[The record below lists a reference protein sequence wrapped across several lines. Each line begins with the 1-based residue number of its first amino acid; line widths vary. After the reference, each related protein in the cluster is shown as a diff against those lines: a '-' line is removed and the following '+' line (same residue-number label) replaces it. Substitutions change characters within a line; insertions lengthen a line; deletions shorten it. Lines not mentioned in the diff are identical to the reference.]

1 MTSQRDRWL
10 VETHWL
16 AERLG
21 APDIVVLDGSWYL
34 PTDNRDPRAEYEE
47 AHIPGALYFDIDVIS
62 DQTSGLPHTLP
73 RTEAFS
79 SAMRKMGV
87 GDGKK
92 IIVYDG
98 AGLFSA
104 ARVWWMFRVMG
115 VEDVAV
121 LDGGLPKWRADG
133 YPVSDDPV
141 TPQPRH
147 FTARQRSSLMRN
159 ADDVASALETGSA
172 EVVDARPADRFR
184 GDAPEP
190 RPGVR
195 AGHVPGAKNLPFP
208 DLLNGDGTLLG
219 DANLASAFENAGV
232 DLSKPVISMCGSGV
246 TAGMVYLSLAILGRK
261 HDAVYDGSWAE
272 WGASDRPIATG

>member
-1 MTSQRDRWL
+1 MTSERDRWL
-10 VETHWL
+10 VDTHWL

-21 APDIVVLDGSWYL
+21 APDIIVLDGSWYL

-47 AHIPGALYFDIDVIS
+47 THIPGALYFDIDVIS

-73 RTEAFS
+73 RAEAFS

-92 IIVYDG
+92 IVVYDG

-121 LDGGLPKWRADG
+121 LDGGMPKWRADG
-133 YPVSDDPV
+133 YLVSDDPV
-141 TPQPRH
+141 APQPRH
-147 FTARQRSSLMRN
+147 FTARQRSGLVRN
-159 ADDVASALETGSA
+159 ADDVASALDSGSA
-172 EVVDARPADRFR
+172 EIVDARPADRFR
-184 GDAPEP
+184 GDALEP

-195 AGHVPGAKNLPFP
+195 AGHVPGARNLPFP

-219 DANLASAFENAGV
+219 DAELVAAFERAGV

-246 TAGMVYLSLAILGRK
+246 TAGMIYLGLAVLGRRQ
-261 HDAVYDGSWAE
+261 DAVYDGSWAE
-272 WGASDRPIATG
+272 WGASERPIATG

>member
-1 MTSQRDRWL
+1 MTSERDRWL
-10 VETHWL
+10 VDTHWL

-21 APDIVVLDGSWYL
+21 APDIIVLDGSWYL
-34 PTDNRDPRAEYEE
+34 PTDDRDPRAEYEE
-47 AHIPGALYFDIDVIS
+47 THIPGALYFDIDVIS

-73 RTEAFS
+73 RAEAFS

-92 IIVYDG
+92 IVVYDG

-121 LDGGLPKWRADG
+121 LDGGMPKWRADG
-133 YPVSDDPV
+133 YQVSDDPV
-141 TPQPRH
+141 APQPRH
-147 FTARQRSSLMRN
+147 FTARQRSGLVRN
-159 ADDVASALETGSA
+159 ADDVASALDSGSA
-172 EVVDARPADRFR
+172 EIVDARPADRFR

-195 AGHVPGAKNLPFP
+195 AGHVPGARNLPFP

-219 DANLASAFENAGV
+219 DAELVAAFERAGV

-246 TAGMVYLSLAILGRK
+246 TAGMIYLGLAVLGRRQ
-261 HDAVYDGSWAE
+261 DAVYDGSWAE
-272 WGASDRPIATG
+272 WGSSERPIATG

>member
-1 MTSQRDRWL
+1 MTSERDRWL
-10 VETHWL
+10 VDTHWL

-21 APDIVVLDGSWYL
+21 APDIIVLDGSWYL
-34 PTDNRDPRAEYEE
+34 PTDDRDPRAEYEE
-47 AHIPGALYFDIDVIS
+47 THIPGALYFDIDVIS
-62 DQTSGLPHTLP
+62 DQTSGLPYTLP
-73 RTEAFS
+73 RAEAFS

-92 IIVYDG
+92 IVVYDG

-121 LDGGLPKWRADG
+121 LNGGMPKWRADG

-141 TPQPRH
+141 APQPRH
-147 FTARQRSSLMRN
+147 FTARQRSGLVRN
-159 ADDVASALETGSA
+159 ADDVASALDSGSA
-172 EVVDARPADRFR
+172 EIVDARPADRFR

-195 AGHVPGAKNLPFP
+195 AGHVPGARNLPFP

-219 DANLASAFENAGV
+219 DAELVAAFERAGV

-246 TAGMVYLSLAILGRK
+246 TAGMIYLGLAVLGRRQ
-261 HDAVYDGSWAE
+261 DAVYDGSWAE
-272 WGASDRPIATG
+272 WGSSERPIATG

>member
-1 MTSQRDRWL
+1 MTSERDRWL
-10 VETHWL
+10 VDTHWL

-21 APDIVVLDGSWYL
+21 APDIIVLDGSWYL
-34 PTDNRDPRAEYEE
+34 PTDDRDPRGEYEE

-73 RTEAFS
+73 RAEAFS

-92 IIVYDG
+92 IVVYDG

-121 LDGGLPKWRADG
+121 LDGGMPKWRADG

-141 TPQPRH
+141 APQPRH
-147 FTARQRSSLMRN
+147 FTARQRSGLVRD
-159 ADDVASALETGSA
+159 ADDVASALDSGSA
-172 EVVDARPADRFR
+172 EIVDARPADRFR

-195 AGHVPGAKNLPFP
+195 AGHVPGARNLPFP

-219 DANLASAFENAGV
+219 DAELLAAFESAGV

-246 TAGMVYLSLAILGRK
+246 TAGMIYLGLAVLGRRQ
-261 HDAVYDGSWAE
+261 DAVYDGSWAE
-272 WGASDRPIATG
+272 WGSSERPIATG